1 VLEYHRN
8 TYYHDSHKS
17 RLSENGKTRY
27 RRMEKRAGMTLRV
40 TTWYSRTAWSEVE
53 GKELHLLNS
62 VATIQQILSLCAVS
76 RPRLT
81 EKLS

>member
-1 VLEYHRN
+1 
-8 TYYHDSHKS
+8 
-17 RLSENGKTRY
+17 
-27 RRMEKRAGMTLRV
+27 MEKRAGMTLRV